1 MLRAKI
7 NLVKETTEVT
17 ILRKTKLIIFIERFE
32 HKIVIDETDTT
43 ITKHLLIPKRPSTL
57 SKRRSTL

>member
-1 MLRAKI
+1 MLIVKI
-7 NLVKETTEVT
+7 NLVKETTQVT
-17 ILRKTKLIIFIERFE
+17 ILRKTKLIILIERFE